1 MERLIEME
9 KYEILEVENH
19 GEKNRLDK
27 NKNMNPK
34 VWFFFKTMN
43 LVFFG
48 IFFAIFFGI
57 FLGIFFSRFSTNF

>member
-48 IFFAIFFGI
+48 IFFGI
-57 FLGIFFSRFSTNF
+57 FLVIFFSRFSTNF